1 MRNQTVY
8 RILCEEKEN
17 ENVIP
22 IYIQLALGAFG
33 NIFAVMLLLASRHKH
48 RWQTICILFTG
59 LVMIDL
65 IHNCVCYPLVL
76 KRYISNFTWCFSIPM
91 CDFFSFMETCSHLAS
106 GMIIGLMT
114 VDRYLYITR
123 FRNQKCPRRRTYV
136 AALFTVL
143 IFASI
148 IAGLQLI
155 GLGNS
160 QLYYPGSW
168 CFLDFTD
175 KAVGNRV
182 NAAIYSAI
190 GLCSLF
196 GTVIIGVKTIYII
209 RRNPEYQALLLD
221 NNLVTG
227 VYDEH
232 VTTFLVISMVTFL
245 LLWSPLLV
253 GIIIIHVSVKQTTK
267 IMSICK
273 DLFELCTASRI
284 FISKYNLSIFN
295 FQSLVFSMIYQY
307 KTYNI
312 VFMKNLYFKRE
323 HAFEKNHFHCARC
336 KNAKI
341 TCKMSLWPSQLG
353 NVLLNRHFL

>member
-33 NIFAVMLLLASRHKH
+33 NLFAVILLLASRHKH
-48 RWQTICILFTG
+48 RWQSIYILFTG

-114 VDRYLYITR
+114 VDRYLYITS

-143 IFASI
+143 MFASI

-175 KAVGNRV
+175 KTVGNRV
-182 NAAIYSAI
+182 NAAIYSVI
-190 GLCSLF
+190 GLCSMF
-196 GTVIIGVKTIYII
+196 VTVIIGVKTIYII

-232 VTTFLVISMVTFL
+232 VTTFLVISMIDIL
-245 LLWSPLLV
+245 L
-253 GIIIIHVSVKQTTK
+253 HT
-267 IMSICK
+267 C
-273 DLFELCTASRI
+273 
-284 FISKYNLSIFN
+284 NLSTTNGRKELWLIRLMYLNTQINPWIYVIMRKESVRRCFVMVSLCWRRLCN
-295 FQSLVFSMIYQY
+295 RENHQTQENDQDSGFFQ
-307 KTYNI
+307 
-312 VFMKNLYFKRE
+312 
-323 HAFEKNHFHCARC
+323 
-336 KNAKI
+336 
-341 TCKMSLWPSQLG
+341 
-353 NVLLNRHFL
+353 

>member
-17 ENVIP
+17 ESVVP
-22 IYIQLALGAFG
+22 VYLQLVFGAFG
-33 NIFAVMLLLASRHKH
+33 NILAVILLLASRHEH
-48 RWQTICILFTG
+48 RWQTIYVLFTG
-59 LVMIDL
+59 LVLVDL

-76 KRYISNFTWCFSIPM
+76 QWYITHFTWCFSIPM
-91 CDFFSFMETCSHLAS
+91 CDFYSFMETCSHLAS

-114 VDRYLYITR
+114 IDRYLYITR
-123 FRNQKCPRRRTYV
+123 RRNQNENNPRRRTY
-136 AALFTVL
+136 ACALLIVL

-148 IAGLQLI
+148 IAGLQLM

-175 KAVGNRV
+175 KTIGNRV
-182 NAAIYSAI
+182 NATIYSVI

-196 GTVIIGVKTIYII
+196 VTVIVGVKTIYII

-253 GIIIIHVSVKQTTK
+253 GWIIIHVSVKRV
-267 IMSICK
+267 ICK
-273 DLFELCTASRI
+273 EPLLI
-284 FISKYNLSIFN
+284 
-295 FQSLVFSMIYQY
+295 IY
-307 KTYNI
+307 I
-312 VFMKNLYFKRE
+312 
-323 HAFEKNHFHCARC
+323 
-336 KNAKI
+336 
-341 TCKMSLWPSQLG
+341 
-353 NVLLNRHFL
+353 